1 MRYRM
6 TRLWIGLVPLVWTLQ
21 AAGAPASLDDLL
33 QDVLKQREVQKQE
46 NVARERRFLEARE
59 QQQDILAAAQAALV
73 REQAR
78 SDALRVEYEQ
88 NQATIAVQSEALSQA
103 TGDLGEL
110 HGVSR
115 QIAGDLKGV
124 VAGSLYSAQEPKRG
138 EGLQT
143 LADSKELPSIQALEW
158 LWHVAL
164 SEMVESS
171 KVVRFDAKIAA
182 TDGTEQEAKVTRI
195 GAFNLISGGQYLR
208 YLADTDQI
216 VMPTGQPSDR
226 YVKLAEALEKSTEG
240 VHMMAVDP
248 TRGALLALLMQR
260 PGFVERIQQAGA
272 IGYVILALGAA
283 ALGVVIERF
292 VVLGRVRRRM
302 RQQKAAHLPRT
313 DNPLGR
319 LRIIE
324 RDNPGDDAEI
334 LGLKLDQGVLQEAPR
349 LRRLLPALA
358 VCATAAPLLGLLG
371 TVAGMIETFQA
382 MTLFGAGDP
391 KLVAGGISLA
401 LVATELGLLVA
412 IPILVGSTA
421 PATGSC
427 TRSTRR
433 WRPSWRAARP
443 MPPLADV
450 WDRAQVLLEQGGII
464 MPYILALSVLMWAL
478 ILERLWFFW
487 RVQPQVLAD
496 ARAVWEARAERRSRP
511 ARRLREHQVAALYAA
526 GRRALPAI
534 RTLITVLPLMG
545 LLGTVSGMIHTF
557 EVITAFGGANRRGI
571 AAGISE
577 ALVATLTG
585 LITALSGLYFSVHLE
600 ARARRI
606 PAEAETLLRAD

>member
-1 MRYRM
+1 MRYKM
-6 TRLWIGLVPLVWTLQ
+6 TRFWIGLILLVGTLQ
-21 AAGAPASLDDLL
+21 AAAAPASLDDLL

-46 NVARERRFLEARE
+46 NAARERRFLEARE
-59 QQQDILAAAQAALV
+59 QQRDMLAAARATLA

-78 SDALRVEYEQ
+78 SDALRNEYEQ
-88 NQATIAVQSEALSQA
+88 NTATIALQSEALGQA

-124 VAGSLYSAQEPKRG
+124 VAGSLYSAQEPKRA

-171 KVVRFDAKIAA
+171 KVVRFDAKVVAP
-182 TDGTEQEAKVTRI
+182 DGTEKDTKVTRI
-195 GAFNLISGGQYLR
+195 GAFNLVSGGQYLR
-208 YLADTDQI
+208 YLPDTDQI

-226 YVKLAEALEKSTEG
+226 YVELAEALEKGTEG

-272 IGYVILALGAA
+272 IGFVILALGAA
-283 ALGVVIERF
+283 ALGVVIERLW
-292 VVLGRVRRRM
+292 VLGRVRRGM
-302 RQQKAAHLPRT
+302 RQQKAANVPQA

-324 RDNPGDDAEI
+324 RDNPGDDAET
-334 LGLKLDQGVLQEAPR
+334 LGLKLDQGVLQESPR

-412 IPILVGSTA
+412 IPILLLH
-421 PATGSC
+421 
-427 TRSTRR
+427 
-433 WRPSWRAARP
+433 SWLYGTSNRLLHSLDEEVAAI
-443 MPPLADV
+443 V
-450 WDRAQVLLEQGGII
+450 
-464 MPYILALSVLMWAL
+464 
-478 ILERLWFFW
+478 
-487 RVQPQVLAD
+487 
-496 ARAVWEARAERRSRP
+496 
-511 ARRLREHQVAALYAA
+511 ARREAHAAA
-526 GRRALPAI
+526 G
-534 RTLITVLPLMG
+534 
-545 LLGTVSGMIHTF
+545 
-557 EVITAFGGANRRGI
+557 
-571 AAGISE
+571 
-577 ALVATLTG
+577 
-585 LITALSGLYFSVHLE
+585 
-600 ARARRI
+600 
-606 PAEAETLLRAD
+606 

>member
-1 MRYRM
+1 M
-6 TRLWIGLVPLVWTLQ
+6 
-21 AAGAPASLDDLL
+21 
-33 QDVLKQREVQKQE
+33 
-46 NVARERRFLEARE
+46 
-59 QQQDILAAAQAALV
+59 
-73 REQAR
+73 
-78 SDALRVEYEQ
+78 
-88 NQATIAVQSEALSQA
+88 
-103 TGDLGEL
+103 
-110 HGVSR
+110 SR

-124 VAGSLYSAQEPKRG
+124 VAGSLYSAQEPKRA

-158 LWHVAL
+158 LWHVTL

-171 KVVRFDAKIAA
+171 KVVRFDAKVAA
-182 TDGTEQEAKVTRI
+182 PDGTEQDAKVTRI

-208 YLADTDQI
+208 YLPDTDQI

-226 YVKLAEALEKSTEG
+226 YVELAEALEKSTEG

-283 ALGVVIERF
+283 ALGVVIERL
-292 VVLGRVRRRM
+292 VVLGRVRRGM
-302 RQQKAAHLPRT
+302 RQQKAANLPQA

-324 RDNPGDDAEI
+324 RDNPGDDAET

-391 KLVAGGISLA
+391 KLVAGGSRSRSWPPSSGSWSPSRSSCS
-401 LVATELGLLVA
+401 T
-412 IPILVGSTA
+412 VGSTA

-443 MPPLADV
+443 MPPLAEI
-450 WDRAQVLLEQGGII
+450 WDRAQGLLEQGGIV
-464 MPYILALSVLMWAL
+464 MPYILALSVLLWAL

-487 RVQPQVLAD
+487 RVQPQALAG
-496 ARAVWEARAERRSRP
+496 ARVVWEARTERRSRP

-534 RTLITVLPLMG
+534 RTLITVLPLLG

-585 LITALSGLYFSVHLE
+585 LVTALSGLYFSVHLE

-606 PAEAETLLRAD
+606 PARGRDPLARRLNRA

>member
-6 TRLWIGLVPLVWTLQ
+6 TRFWIGLIPLVWTLQ
-21 AAGAPASLDDLL
+21 AAAAPASLDDLL

-46 NVARERRFLEARE
+46 NAARERRFLEARE
-59 QQQDILAAAQAALV
+59 QQRDILAAAQATLA

-78 SDALRVEYEQ
+78 SDALRTEYEQ
-88 NQATIAVQSEALSQA
+88 NQAAIARQSEALGQA

-124 VAGSLYSAQEPKRG
+124 VAGSLYSAQEPKRA

-158 LWHVAL
+158 LWHVTL

-171 KVVRFDAKIAA
+171 KVVRFDAKVAA
-182 TDGTEQEAKVTRI
+182 PDGTEQDAKVTRI

-226 YVKLAEALEKSTEG
+226 YVELAEALEKGTEG

-283 ALGVVIERF
+283 ALGVVIERL
-292 VVLGRVRRRM
+292 VVLGRVRRGM
-302 RQQKAAHLPRT
+302 RQQQAANLPQA

-324 RDNPGDDAEI
+324 RDNPGDDAET

-412 IPILVGSTA
+412 IPILLLH
-421 PATGSC
+421 
-427 TRSTRR
+427 
-433 WRPSWRAARP
+433 SWLYGTSNRLMHSLDEEVAAI
-443 MPPLADV
+443 V
-450 WDRAQVLLEQGGII
+450 
-464 MPYILALSVLMWAL
+464 
-478 ILERLWFFW
+478 
-487 RVQPQVLAD
+487 
-496 ARAVWEARAERRSRP
+496 
-511 ARRLREHQVAALYAA
+511 ARREAHAAA
-526 GRRALPAI
+526 G
-534 RTLITVLPLMG
+534 
-545 LLGTVSGMIHTF
+545 
-557 EVITAFGGANRRGI
+557 
-571 AAGISE
+571 
-577 ALVATLTG
+577 
-585 LITALSGLYFSVHLE
+585 
-600 ARARRI
+600 
-606 PAEAETLLRAD
+606 